1 MFSDHNRFKLEINNQ
16 VSTKQPNI
24 WKLNKIYLNNP
35 HIKEKVFDGKLECIS
50 NQMIN
55 GNKMWEVQL

>member
-35 HIKEKVFDGKLECIS
+35 YIKEKVFDGKLECIS